1 MTTSDHPLCSA
12 KVLNSSED
20 AHLMPRRVNSGGILK
35 TMAIA
40 TPRPI
45 KPSALIFHAAFF
57 LNTADNVSNSNG
69 KGRKISRYPG
79 LARKR

>member
-1 MTTSDHPLCSA
+1 
-12 KVLNSSED
+12 
-20 AHLMPRRVNSGGILK
+20 MPRRVNSGGILK